1 MGFSRQETGAGYHA
15 LLQGIFPTQGSNSH
29 LLCLLHWQVSS
40 LPLVLPGKPTHTHTH
55 THTHNIFIFI
65 YLLYI
70 YYFYVLSQY
79 GLLQDIEYTFLYSIV
94 GPGCLSILCVLV
106 HICQSPNPN
115 LSLPNPISH
124 LVTKSLFS
132 MSVCLF
138 LFCK

>member
-1 MGFSRQETGAGYHA
+1 MEFSRREIGVGYHA
-15 LLQGIFPTQGSNSH
+15 FLQGMFPTQGSNSH
-29 LLCLLHWQVSS
+29 LLCLQLWKVSS
-40 LPLVLPGKPTHTHTH
+40 LPLVLPGKPTHTHIH
-55 THTHNIFIFI
+55 TYKYIYFLI

-79 GLLQDIEYTFLYSIV
+79 GLLQDIEYSSLYSIV
-94 GPGCLSILCVLV
+94 GLGCLSILCVLA

-115 LSLPNPISH
+115 LSLPNPISP
-124 LVTKSLFS
+124 LVTKSVFS

>member
-1 MGFSRQETGAGYHA
+1 MGFSRQEIRAGHHA

-55 THTHNIFIFI
+55 II
-65 YLLYI
+65 YLLSYI
-70 YYFYVLSQY
+70 YYIYYVYVLSQY
-79 GLLQDIEYTFLYSIV
+79 GLLQDIEYTFLYTIV
-94 GPGCLSILCVLV
+94 GPGYLSILCVFV

-115 LSLPNPISH
+115 LSLTNPISP

-132 MSVCLF
+132 MSVRLF